1 MTTSMAIDSSGE
13 TDGRLQRSVRSR
25 ERILDSLC
33 ELVEEGDLRPT
44 GQRVAERAG
53 LSLRTVF
60 RHFEDM
66 EGLNREMHDR
76 MERVLRPLAAG
87 DSVSGSLVERV
98 GGLIRRRTNLFE
110 KGAPFLRA
118 GAVNRWQSPYLT
130 EAHAADVRELRADL
144 DRALPEVSRVSA
156 ERQEALAL
164 VTSFEAWDR
173 LRVDQKLG
181 RDRAREVM
189 IEAVMALIGR

>member
-118 GAVNRWQSPYLT
+118 GAINRWQSPYLT

>member
-1 MTTSMAIDSSGE
+1 
-13 TDGRLQRSVRSR
+13 
-25 ERILDSLC
+25 
-33 ELVEEGDLRPT
+33 LRPT

-118 GAVNRWQSPYLT
+118 GAINRWQSPYLT

>member
-1 MTTSMAIDSSGE
+1 VQA
-13 TDGRLQRSVRSR
+13 
-25 ERILDSLC
+25 
-33 ELVEEGDLRPT
+33 GDLRPT

-53 LSLRTVF
+53 VSLRTVF

-76 MERVLRPLAAG
+76 MERVLRPFAVAER
-87 DSVSGSLVERV
+87 VSGSVIERV
-98 GGLIRRRTNLFE
+98 RDLIRRRTNLFE

-118 GAVNRWQSPYLT
+118 GAINRWQSPYLT
-130 EAHAADVRELRADL
+130 ETHAAEVRELRAEL
-144 DRALPEVSRVSA
+144 NRTLPEMSRVSA
-156 ERQEALAL
+156 ERQEALEL

-173 LRVDQKLG
+173 LRVDQELG

-189 IEAVMALIGR
+189 VETVMALIER

>member
-1 MTTSMAIDSSGE
+1 MAIDSSGE

-118 GAVNRWQSPYLT
+118 GAINRWQSPYLT

-144 DRALPEVSRVSA
+144 DRALPEVSRDSA

-173 LRVDQKLG
+173 LRVDPKLG
-181 RDRAREVM
+181 RDRAREVI
-189 IEAVMALIGR
+189 IESVMSLIGR